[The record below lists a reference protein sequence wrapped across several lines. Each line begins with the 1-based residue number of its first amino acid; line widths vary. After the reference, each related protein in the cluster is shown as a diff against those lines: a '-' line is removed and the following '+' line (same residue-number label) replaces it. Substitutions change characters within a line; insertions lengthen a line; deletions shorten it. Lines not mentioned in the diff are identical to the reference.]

1 MVQRRRTAHN
11 AITVMLLLVG
21 MFPAQD
27 VEDML
32 VARGII
38 VSRQTVR
45 MWAEKFGRRFV
56 NVIRRRSAG
65 VALPLNRVFL
75 NLCGSFAVTQD
86 AAMGGH
92 ANENEMV
99 TRPRD

>member
-1 MVQRRRTAHN
+1 
-11 AITVMLLLVG
+11 
-21 MFPAQD
+21 
-27 VEDML
+27 
-32 VARGII
+32 
-38 VSRQTVR
+38 

-65 VALPLNRVFL
+65 VALQLNKVFL